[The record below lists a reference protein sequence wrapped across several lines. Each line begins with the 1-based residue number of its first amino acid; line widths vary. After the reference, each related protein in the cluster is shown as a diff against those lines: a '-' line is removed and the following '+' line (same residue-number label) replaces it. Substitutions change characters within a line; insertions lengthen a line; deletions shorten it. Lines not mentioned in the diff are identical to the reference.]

1 MEWFDIIKYGVALLA
16 AVLAAFFPTF
26 FSKLKA
32 VRRAAE
38 EAAAAVAERDTAVAA
53 AEEATVKAQAAQAEL
68 DLTEKMHAEVQAAET
83 ALQVFDAF
91 AKQNGTSLGAMKRDN
106 VLNKLQAYALSKGYT
121 FDAEK
126 WGAAIDAFVAVTKV
140 VNAIK
145 R

>member
-38 EAAAAVAERDTAVAA
+38 EAAAAVAERDTAVAL
-53 AEEATVKAQAAQAEL
+53 AEEAAAKARAAEAEL
-68 DLTEKMHAEVQAAET
+68 DLNKKMQDAVQDEEK
-83 ALQVFDAF
+83 ALQTFDAF

-106 VLNKLQAYALSKGYT
+106 VLNKLQAYALSKGYN

>member
-38 EAAAAVAERDTAVAA
+38 TAAEAVAERDTAVAA
-53 AEEATVKAQAAQAEL
+53 AEVAAAQAQAAQAEL
-68 DLTEKMHAEVQAAET
+68 DLTEKMQAEVQAAET
-83 ALQVFDAF
+83 AYQTFDAV
-91 AKQNGTSLGAMKRDN
+91 AKQNGTSCGAMKREH
-106 VLNKLQAYALSKGYT
+106 VLAKLQAYALSKGYN

-126 WGAAIDAFVAVTKV
+126 WGAALDAFVAVTKV